1 MIDSMRLVW
10 SIALTLIYSGMYVEI
25 MGNRMSCKTWMI
37 IMPFL
42 PVVYHFL
49 CEKYFPDIYDGI
61 VFFLLLSV
69 IMTVVGLFLSIM
81 NRRINYSDLKANET
95 DEV

>member
-10 SIALTLIYSGMYVEI
+10 SIALTLIYFGMYVEI
-25 MGNRMSCKTWMI
+25 VENRTSYKNWII

-42 PVVYHFL
+42 PIVYHFL

-69 IMTVVGLFLSIM
+69 MMTAVGLFLSIM
-81 NRRINYSDLKANET
+81 NRRMNYSDSEA
-95 DEV
+95 DEAD